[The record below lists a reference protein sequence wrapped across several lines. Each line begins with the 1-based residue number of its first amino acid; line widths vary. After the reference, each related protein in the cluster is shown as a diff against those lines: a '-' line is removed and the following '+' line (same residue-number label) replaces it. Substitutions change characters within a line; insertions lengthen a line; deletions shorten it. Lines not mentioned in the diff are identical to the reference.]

1 KTCTITNTRRPT
13 LTVNKVCAPTTDGG
27 HFNLQIDSA
36 TAGTGLNAVCGT
48 GTTGAVQVG
57 LGAHT
62 VGETAGTGTLLTD
75 YFTPAISGD
84 RAAHCIPTRR
94 SSDLKTCTITNTRRP
109 TLTVNKVCAPT
120 TDGGHFN

>member
-1 KTCTITNTRRPT
+1 GTTGAVQVGLGAHTVGETAGTGTRSAECRVGEVWGDCAADGTVSLTAGQSKTCTITNTRRPT

-36 TAGTGLNAVCGT
+36 TAGTGLSAVCGT

-75 YFTPAISGD
+75 
-84 RAAHCIPTRR
+84 
-94 SSDLKTCTITNTRRP
+94 
-109 TLTVNKVCAPT
+109 
-120 TDGGHFN
+120 